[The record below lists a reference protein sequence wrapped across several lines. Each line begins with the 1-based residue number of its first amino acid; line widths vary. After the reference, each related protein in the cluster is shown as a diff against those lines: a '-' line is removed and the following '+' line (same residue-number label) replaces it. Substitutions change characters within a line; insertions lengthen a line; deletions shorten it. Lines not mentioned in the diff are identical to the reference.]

1 MDTRRDRKM
10 LDKTLPYAEIWMTR
24 PLQLPVP
31 MTPLAE
37 GFEFR
42 TYQKG
47 DESAW
52 SEIETSVGEFQT
64 TDEALEY
71 FQKKFAPYPE
81 ELERRMFFVE
91 TKNGEKVATC
101 TAWRKKSRER
111 VYPVFHW
118 LAVKPV
124 YQGKGHAKALTAKV
138 LQEFPTLH
146 TDGPIYLHT
155 QTWSHQAIALYK
167 KMGFSFIAENL
178 DGTPNPDYEKVMQV
192 LSKLDK

>member
-1 MDTRRDRKM
+1 M

-37 GFEFR
+37 GFKFR

-71 FQKKFAPYPE
+71 FQKNFAPYPE
-81 ELERRMFFVE
+81 ELERRMVFCRD
-91 TKNGEKVATC
+91 KK
-101 TAWRKKSRER
+101 WRKSSNLYR
-111 VYPVFHW
+111 
-118 LAVKPV
+118 LA
-124 YQGKGHAKALTAKV
+124 
-138 LQEFPTLH
+138 
-146 TDGPIYLHT
+146 
-155 QTWSHQAIALYK
+155 K
-167 KMGFSFIAENL
+167 KIKRTNVSGFSL
-178 DGTPNPDYEKVMQV
+178 VG
-192 LSKLDK
+192 S